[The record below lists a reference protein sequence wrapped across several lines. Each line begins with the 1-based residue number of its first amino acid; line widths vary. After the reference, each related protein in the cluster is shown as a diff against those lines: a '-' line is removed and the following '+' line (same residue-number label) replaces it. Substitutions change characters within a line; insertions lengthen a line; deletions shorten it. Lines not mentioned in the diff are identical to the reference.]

1 MSFFLILTVALTVGA
16 AVLVVKRRSQ
26 RGPSRSGRYRSP
38 RSGLN
43 LERPARMP
51 NRSRRE
57 AALGSNSMAGPI
69 FLGLVVVVMVFWV
82 VAAFFLPGGETRTS
96 MVSETRADAAPSE
109 QFSSLAGRLS
119 SEPAASTGQ
128 GPMSQAAVNTS
139 GLALPP
145 AAAAGAGGS
154 LMMAAQS
161 LAPAADSRLE
171 QVGLLPGRTATRT
184 KAKPASA
191 SNEKPARAAQP
202 NPAPATR
209 NAAAPAPKNTAPA
222 SSQTTPIVP
231 VTPSPP
237 KAAGA
242 LARSSV
248 VAAASASSVNR
259 ATAVDPGR
267 SSASPRQRT
276 QRQAPDEAAL
286 ASSREFT
293 VHLASFTDQG
303 NAEQYKSKLNGAGEP
318 AFITQ
323 AKIDG
328 RVWFR
333 VMSGSF
339 NTRAAAEAHGKDLK
353 RRSLTVETG
362 RYMIKPLD

>member
-1 MSFFLILTVALTVGA
+1 MSFFLILTVALMAWA
-16 AVLVVKRRSQ
+16 AVVVVKRRSQ
-26 RGPSRSGRYRSP
+26 RGSSRSGRYRSP
-38 RSGLN
+38 RAGLN
-43 LERPARMP
+43 LERPARLP

-57 AALGSNSMAGPI
+57 AESGSNSMAGPI

-109 QFSSLAGRLS
+109 QFTSLAGRLS
-119 SEPAASTGQ
+119 TEPAASTGQ
-128 GPMSQAAVNTS
+128 GAMAQAAVNTS
-139 GLALPP
+139 GPSLPP
-145 AAAAGAGGS
+145 TAAPAGTGGS

-161 LAPAADSRLE
+161 LAPTADSRLE
-171 QVGLLPGRTATRT
+171 QVGLLPGRTAARST
-184 KAKPASA
+184 AKSAPA
-191 SNEKPARAAQP
+191 NTEKPVRAAQP
-202 NPAPATR
+202 APANR
-209 NAAAPAPKNTAPA
+209 NAAAPSPRSTAPA
-222 SSQTTPIVP
+222 SGQTSPIIP

-237 KAAGA
+237 TASGA
-242 LARSSV
+242 VARSSV
-248 VAAASASSVNR
+248 VAAASASSVPR
-259 ATAVDPGR
+259 AAAVDSSR
-267 SSASPRQRT
+267 SSASGSRAK
-276 QRQAPDEAAL
+276 RQAPDEANL

-293 VHLASFTDQG
+293 VHLASFTDQS
-303 NAEQYKSKLNGAGEP
+303 NAEQYKSKLNGAGES

-328 RVWFR
+328 RMWFR

>member
-1 MSFFLILTVALTVGA
+1 MSFFLILTVALMAGA

-38 RSGLN
+38 RAGLN
-43 LERPARMP
+43 LERPARLP

-57 AALGSNSMAGPI
+57 TAPGSNSMAGPI

-96 MVSETRADAAPSE
+96 MVSETKADAAPSE

-119 SEPAASTGQ
+119 SEPAASIGQ
-128 GPMSQAAVNTS
+128 GAMSQGAVNTS

-145 AAAAGAGGS
+145 AAALAGTGGS

-171 QVGLLPGRTATRT
+171 QVGLLPGRAATRT
-184 KAKPASA
+184 AAKSAPANSEKAV
-191 SNEKPARAAQP
+191 RAAQP
-202 NPAPATR
+202 NPAPANR
-209 NAAAPAPKNTAPA
+209 RIAAPAPPNAAPA
-222 SSQTTPIVP
+222 SSQTTPIIP

-237 KAAGA
+237 KAAGTV
-242 LARSSV
+242 ARSSV
-248 VAAASASSVNR
+248 VAAASASSSSGSR
-259 ATAVDPGR
+259 A
-267 SSASPRQRT
+267 

-293 VHLASFTDQG
+293 VHLASFTDEA
-303 NAEQYKSKLNGAGEP
+303 NAEQYKSKLNGAGET

-328 RVWFR
+328 RMWFR